1 LSAIA
6 ETAFDVP
13 ADDRLARRNAA
24 VLAVA
29 QALSGA
35 NNAVIA
41 STGGILGVMLAPDKG
56 LATLPIS
63 VMVVGMWLGTMPVG
77 ALARHLGRRA
87 ALQVACTLGVAS
99 GLISCVAVL
108 QGSFWLFL
116 AGTFCAGLY
125 AAGHQS
131 YRFAA
136 CDTASPAFRAS
147 AVSWVLAGGVVAGV
161 LGPQL
166 VIVTKDQWPPYLF
179 AATYLA
185 QAAVALVAAGV
196 VALVRIPRPLA
207 PSAANAGRPLSE
219 IARMPRFIVAVA
231 CGVASFT
238 MMNLIMTSAPVAMVG
253 CGHSV
258 TDATL
263 GIQWH
268 VVAMYAPSFVT
279 GTIIMRFGLERVIFA
294 GLVMIALSAAT
305 GILGVSV
312 AHFWTALVL
321 LGVGWNFAFIGAT
334 TMVTQC
340 HRPEEGTKVQAF
352 NDFLV
357 FGSMAIGSFSSG
369 QVLATLGWVAV
380 NQLVFPFILV
390 ATLLLGWLSLHG
402 RLRPA

>member
-147 AVSWVLAGGVVAGV
+147 AVSWVLAGGVLAGV

-207 PSAANAGRPLSE
+207 PGAANAGRPLSE